1 MRDGRPCLPW
11 GALSSGPA
19 GARRAAACRTRR
31 GFGEQVPAPGGRGRV
46 ACASEARLSRLG
58 TCARKARAPGRGCAQ
73 QQLGVIRQCRP
84 RWRLCR
90 PPKQGD
96 QRQESAQQ
104 RGEGQAAAL
113 AEAGTLSLVGVTAV
127 SRVRAE
133 AGEQPVSSVP
143 STAAASFTVSLAT
156 GP

>member
-1 MRDGRPCLPW
+1 MGESRALPRLGFPAWAPALGRPGP
-11 GALSSGPA
+11 GARVRAA
-19 GARRAAACRTRR
+19 GARSGC
-31 GFGEQVPAPGGRGRV
+31 GG
-46 ACASEARLSRLG
+46 
-58 TCARKARAPGRGCAQ
+58 
-73 QQLGVIRQCRP
+73 QLGVIRQCRP

-96 QRQESAQQ
+96 QRQESAQR
-104 RGEGQAAAL
+104 RGEGQAAVL
-113 AEAGTLSLVGVTAV
+113 AEAGTLSLVGVAAV